1 MRDVTY
7 LFGAGASFK
16 AIPFVKKFNKSFKD
30 YMKALK
36 KHLAAG
42 PDFEDRVKVNG
53 SYYEHNYTEVAETL
67 YQICS
72 ETYNKVK
79 YHQIFDTY
87 AKMLHLTRNN
97 TELKT
102 LKIVL
107 SSYFYYI
114 QSFKEIDKRY
124 EHFLASIIQGIDV
137 EKPKFDIFPENIRIL
152 SWNYDLQFELALR
165 KYLYK
170 ITDYHSLI
178 NKSNLHIDPISI
190 SRNYK
195 FNILKLNGSSLVSEG
210 ENTTGLFPTTD
221 TYNDETMAIRRAI
234 EAATVLL
241 FGKNKVEPNL
251 FFSWEGKFYTDKY
264 PDSGLSYQLANTA
277 VLVVIGYS
285 FPLFNRM
292 VDRLI
297 IGQMKKLDTIYLQS
311 PRPGGR
317 EAAERLNSIIS
328 NMPNGS
334 KINVKLVKEVDQFY
348 LPGEL

>member
-1 MRDVTY
+1 MKDVTY
-7 LFGAGASFK
+7 LFGAGASFN
-16 AIPFVKKFNKSFKD
+16 AIPVVNDFYRSFDTYNTILNKR
-30 YMKALK
+30 MKS
-36 KHLAAG
+36 G
-42 PDFEDRVKVNG
+42 PGFEDRVKVSGTIYNY
-53 SYYEHNYTEVAETL
+53 SYTEVAETL
-67 YQICS
+67 YKICS
-72 ETYNKVK
+72 ETYNKAK
-79 YHQIFDTY
+79 YHQTFDTY
-87 AKMLHLTRNN
+87 AKMLYLTRNN
-97 TELKT
+97 AELKT

-124 EHFLASIIQGIDV
+124 DHFLASIIQGIDV
-137 EKPKFDIFPENIRIL
+137 ENPKFDIFPENIRIL

-190 SRNYK
+190 RRNFK

-234 EAATVLL
+234 QAATVLL
-241 FGKNKVEPNL
+241 YGQIKVEPKL
-251 FFSWEGKFYTDKY
+251 YFSWEGKFDTDEY
-264 PDSGLSYQLANTA
+264 PDSGLSYQLANTE

-285 FPLFNRM
+285 FPFFNRM

-297 IGQMKKLDTIYLQS
+297 IGQMNKLDTIYLQS
-311 PRPGGR
+311 PEPGVS
-317 EAAERLNSIIS
+317 EAAERLNSVIS

-334 KINVKLVKEVDQFY
+334 KIKVKLVKEVDQFY